1 MFCKPKQ
8 KNKNEALKGK
18 EWRERDEYIAG
29 FLHLSSK
36 ISDFAE
42 WNSDVFVFFV
52 DSYCNMCGIYLGA
65 GPWLEMTVEY
75 AKEKE
80 KQLDLFKFL
89 KDTLFTS
96 EELLQFSGESQVFK
110 P

>member
-1 MFCKPKQ
+1 MTLQ
-8 KNKNEALKGK
+8 SEILMSL
-18 EWRERDEYIAG
+18 Y
-29 FLHLSSK
+29 
-36 ISDFAE
+36 
-42 WNSDVFVFFV
+42 FFV

-89 KDTLFTS
+89 KDPL
-96 EELLQFSGESQVFK
+96 
-110 P
+110 PNI